1 MLFANFA
8 LNLTIIQGGGM
19 SNSAVFFVIF
29 LKQATCNTYFK
40 EVKIYHLG
48 EMDMKIVALFPEAV
62 EGQDNQLLN
71 TKKALGLKTFLE
83 ERGQEF
89 IILADNGEDLD
100 KHLPDMDVIISA
112 PFYPAYMTR
121 ERIEKA
127 PNLKL
132 AITAGVGSDHVDL
145 AAASEHNIGVVEV
158 TGSNTV
164 SVAEHA
170 VMDLLILLRNYEEGH
185 RQSVEGEWNLSQVG
199 NHAHELQHYDPINQQ
214 DHKLSKFVSFDE
226 LVSTSDAIT
235 IHAPLTPETDNLFDK
250 DVLSRMKKHSYLVNT
265 ARGKIVNR
273 DALVEALASEHLQ
286 GYAGDVWYPQPAP
299 ADHPWRTMPRN
310 AMTVHYSGMTL
321 EAQKRIEDGVKDILE
336 RFFNHEPFQDKDIIV
351 ASGRIASKSYT
362 AK

>member
-1 MLFANFA
+1 
-8 LNLTIIQGGGM
+8 
-19 SNSAVFFVIF
+19 
-29 LKQATCNTYFK
+29 
-40 EVKIYHLG
+40 
-48 EMDMKIVALFPEAV
+48 MKIVALFPEAV
-62 EGQDNQLLN
+62 EGQENQLLN

-83 ERGQEF
+83 ERGHEF

-127 PNLKL
+127 SNLKL

-199 NHAHELQHYDPINQQ
+199 NHAHELQHKTIGIFGFGRIGQLVAE
-214 DHKLSKFVSFDE
+214 KLVPF
-226 LVSTSDAIT
+226 
-235 IHAPLTPETDNLFDK
+235 HAPLTPETDNLFDK